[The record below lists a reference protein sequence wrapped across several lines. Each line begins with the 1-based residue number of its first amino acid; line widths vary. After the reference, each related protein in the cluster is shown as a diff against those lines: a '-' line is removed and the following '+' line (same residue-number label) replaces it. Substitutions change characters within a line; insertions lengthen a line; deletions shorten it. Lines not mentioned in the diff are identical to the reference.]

1 MQETY
6 FCKKGILKKFFPI
19 LTWLPNY
26 SGSTFK
32 SDFIAGITV
41 SFLLIPQG
49 MAYALIAGLPPIYGL
64 YAALSPQIIYALLGT
79 SKQLAVGPVAMD
91 SLLVA
96 AGLGTISILGPEEY
110 IQSAILLAFLSGTIQ
125 FLLGLFKMGFLVSFL
140 SKPLIKGFTS
150 GAAIIIGLSQVKHM
164 LGISLH
170 QSNKIQL
177 FAISLVNSEISIHF
191 PTLMIGVISI
201 FILLILKKW
210 TPKIPSA
217 LVVVI
222 LSSLWVYFGKQYQ
235 EGVAVVGLVPGGLP
249 SFNTPNFNIETIKN
263 LIPIS
268 LTLAIVGYLESISIS
283 KTIAEKYKY
292 YQLNPNQELIA
303 LGSSNIIGSLFQSY
317 PTTGGFSRTAV
328 NDQAGARSGVAS
340 LICALVVAITVSF
353 FTQWF
358 FYLPKAVL
366 GSIIIVAVI
375 QLIDIKYAIRL
386 YNSRKDEFA
395 ILLFT
400 FILTLFVGI
409 SQGIIYGIILS
420 LLLLV
425 YRASKPHYA
434 FLGRIGST
442 NYFQNI
448 ERFPDEVTVR
458 EDLIILKFDAQ
469 LFFGN
474 IEFFKQ
480 LVFDAVEKNSKKI
493 KGFIINAR
501 SINYI
506 DSTAAEELVVIIKK
520 LQKKDIRVMIVGAID
535 PSRDIIINSKL
546 IDVLKRQNLF
556 VTSGDATNSFDGI
569 SKKTPLQKKLSR
581 QYNPMD

>member
-1 MQETY
+1 M
-6 FCKKGILKKFFPI
+6 
-19 LTWLPNY
+19 PNY

-177 FAISLVNSEISIHF
+177 FAISLLNSEISIHF
-191 PTLMIGVISI
+191 PTLIIGVISI

-340 LICALVVAITVSF
+340 LICALVVAITLSF

-386 YNSRKDEFA
+386 YDSRKDEFA

-480 LVFDAVEKNSKKI
+480 LVFDAVKKNSKKI

-506 DSTAAEELVVIIKK
+506 DSTAAEELVLIIKK
-520 LQKKDIRVMIVGAID
+520 LQKKDIRVMVVGAID
-535 PSRDIIINSKL
+535 PSRDIIINSKM
-546 IDVLKRQNLF
+546 IDVLKKQNLF

>member
-96 AGLGTISILGPEEY
+96 AGLGTISILGPEDY

-191 PTLMIGVISI
+191 PTLIIGIISI

-340 LICALVVAITVSF
+340 LICALVVAITLSF

-395 ILLFT
+395 VLLLT

-409 SQGIIYGIILS
+409 TQGILFGIILS

-425 YRASKPHYA
+425 YRVSKPHYA
-434 FLGRIGST
+434 FLGRIRNT

-448 ERFPDEVTVR
+448 ERFPDEITVR

-474 IEFFKQ
+474 IEFFKK
-480 LVFDAVEKNSKKI
+480 LVFEAVEKNSKKI

-506 DSTAAEELVVIIKK
+506 DSTAAEELVLIIKK
-520 LQKKDIRVMIVGAID
+520 LQRKDIRVMVVGAID

-546 IDVLKRQNLF
+546 IDILKKQNLF
-556 VTSGDATNSFDGI
+556 VTSGDATDSFDGV
-569 SKKTPLQKKLSR
+569 SKKTALQKKLSR
-581 QYNPMD
+581 QSNPID

>member
-125 FLLGLFKMGFLVSFL
+125 ILLGLFKMGFLVSFL

-177 FAISLVNSEISIHF
+177 FAISLLNSEISIHF

-395 ILLFT
+395 ILLFS
-400 FILTLFVGI
+400 FILTLFIGI